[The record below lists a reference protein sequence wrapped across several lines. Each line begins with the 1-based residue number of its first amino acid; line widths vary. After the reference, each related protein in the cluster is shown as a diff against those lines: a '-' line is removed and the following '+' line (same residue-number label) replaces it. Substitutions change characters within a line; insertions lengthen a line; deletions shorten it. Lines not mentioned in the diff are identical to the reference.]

1 MSLPVRIG
9 VMLLLVMTV
18 SGGCIASRPS
28 SRPVGGPPSPVRHV
42 LPNGIPVIIQEHRAS
57 DVVAVQLWVRAGGR
71 DEAASELGLAH
82 YLEHML
88 FKGTATRPPGFV
100 EREVEGVGGRINASY
115 NCVDRH
121 LAQYKNK
128 AAIVYVPEPEHE
140 PHQAITYQELYVR
153 VNEMADVGV
162 NASLEASLLE
172 AEKQVV
178 LEEMRLNDDSP
189 RRFLVRQLFAAA
201 YDGHP
206 YGRPVIGRAE
216 LITALTRETLVS
228 FYRRHYVPEMFT
240 LVVVGAV
247 DPHEVLRVARATL
260 GTLPR
265 SGAGRLP
272 PPPAAALHPV
282 RQETVRPGAQAQLGL
297 AWQAPRLDHAD
308 TPALDLLMSILGRT
322 KASRLVASLR
332 ERQGLVSSINSS
344 LSAMEGA
351 GLVMI
356 TAQLEVAQLPRAEA
370 EILGELR
377 RVRDGGVTS
386 TELKRAITAAEVDHE
401 FSTETAEGRAR
412 SYGQAETIWRLEEE
426 LVYVDR
432 IRSVTAAQ
440 IQAVARRYLD
450 PERYVRI
457 ALVPPRS

>member
-1 MSLPVRIG
+1 
-9 VMLLLVMTV
+9 
-18 SGGCIASRPS
+18 
-28 SRPVGGPPSPVRHV
+28 VRHV

-57 DVVAVQLWVRAGGR
+57 DVVAVQLWVRAGSR
-71 DEAASELGLAH
+71 DEAGTELGLAH

-100 EREVEGVGGRINASY
+100 EREVEGVGGRINAGTSWDY
-115 NCVDRH
+115 TFYHTVLPARQV
-121 LAQYKNK
+121 AS
-128 AAIVYVPEPEHE
+128 AIEM
-140 PHQAITYQELYVR
+140 
-153 VNEMADVGV
+153 MADVGV
-162 NASLEASLLE
+162 NASLDAGLLE

-178 LEEMRLNDDSP
+178 LEEMRLNDDTP

-216 LITALTRETLVS
+216 LISGLSRETLVS

-247 DPHEVLRVARATL
+247 NPDEVRRVARATL

-272 PPPAAALHPV
+272 PPPPATLRPV

-308 TPALDLLMSILGRT
+308 TPALALLMSILGRT
-322 KASRLVASLR
+322 KASRLVSSLR
-332 ERQGLVSSINSS
+332 ERQGIVSSINSS

-356 TAQLEVAQLPRAEA
+356 TAQLERPHLPRAEA
-370 EILGELR
+370 EILAEIR
-377 RVRDGGVTS
+377 RVRDGGITA
-386 TELKRAITAAEVDHE
+386 TELKRAITAVEVDHE

-412 SYGQAETIWRLEEE
+412 AYGRAETIWRLEEE

-432 IRSVTAAQ
+432 IRAVTGAQ
-440 IQAVARRYLD
+440 VQAVARRYLD

-457 ALVPPRS
+457 ALVPPEP